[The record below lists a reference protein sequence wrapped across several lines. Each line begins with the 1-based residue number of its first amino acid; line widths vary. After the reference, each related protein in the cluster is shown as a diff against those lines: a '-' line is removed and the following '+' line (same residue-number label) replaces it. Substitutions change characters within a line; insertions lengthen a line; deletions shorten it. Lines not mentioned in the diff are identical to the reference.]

1 MVDTDDSSKSTKE
14 FSEFKIGHFEWK
26 VANKN
31 FGRVDDE
38 FAGGRLLELF
48 VQTEE
53 LHRGGCV
60 SGSKGK
66 NRQ

>member
-14 FSEFKIGHFEWK
+14 FSKFKIGHFEWK

-31 FGRVDDE
+31 FRRVDDE
-38 FAGGRLLELF
+38 FAGGRFLALF

-53 LHRGGCV
+53 LHRV
-60 SGSKGK
+60 V
-66 NRQ
+66 